1 MLLTFVTG
9 TSASLAEVTLLA
21 CQISKVGGVDI
32 QEEPVSDLQ
41 IDLENDVFEWGAQS
55 YTIKGL
61 TTRYITA
68 VSVGIKIGGGEI
80 QKEDVGT
87 EIFVID
93 RVTGE
98 YQRAAV
104 FMAMQDLKSGNDKLV
119 TNTWE
124 GQCLPQ
130 KF

>member
-1 MLLTFVTG
+1 MSERFPGISSFGKLAIVAVLLTFVTG

-61 TTRYITA
+61 TTRVAHPVPWTQ
-68 VSVGIKIGGGEI
+68 VCL
-80 QKEDVGT
+80 T
-87 EIFVID
+87 
-93 RVTGE
+93 R
-98 YQRAAV
+98 RA
-104 FMAMQDLKSGNDKLV
+104 
-119 TNTWE
+119 
-124 GQCLPQ
+124 
-130 KF
+130 